1 MADQITTEKKA
12 ELLARLTAY
21 VTPGARSTSDADTA
35 YLTECVGEAW
45 ELVGHEIG
53 TTEGVPAEIR
63 DRAVIECGSE
73 LFNRRQA
80 PSGITQY
87 ADATGAP
94 VRLARD
100 PMTGARAILA
110 PYLPLRF
117 A

>member
-1 MADQITTEKKA
+1 MAGQMTPEQA
-12 ELLARLTAY
+12 SELLARLTAY
-21 VTPGARSTSDADTA
+21 VAPGARSTSAADAE

-53 TTEGVPAEIR
+53 AAVGVPDEIR